1 MVMPASVAA
10 SRIVTL
16 SSALTCFPS
25 IVKVLAAIEI
35 SVAGFGF
42 GRGGG
47 GLLRAPVAVRP
58 VGILLEQ
65 LRVFAPEEAQRAQH
79 RVGRGL
85 AETTKA
91 RVLHHVAKLLKLLQV
106 ARGGFARQDLRQQT
120 VHLHRAGAA
129 GNALAARFVH
139 AELHEEARDIH
150 HLRGVIHDDHADR
163 KSTRLNSSHLVISY
177 AVFCLK
183 KKTTNTPSALA
194 RIAGLR
200 SMQAYTRQDG
210 LGGISLMPTNLY
222 GPGFFF

>member
-10 SRIVTL
+10 SRIVAL

-35 SVAGFGF
+35 SVAGFGL
-42 GRGGG
+42 RRRSR
-47 GLLRAPVAVRP
+47 GLLCPAVAVRP
-58 VGILLEQ
+58 VCVLLDQ

-91 RVLHHVAKLLKLLQV
+91 GVLHHLAKVLELLQV

-129 GNALAARFVH
+129 GNALRS
-139 AELHEEARDIH
+139 EER
-150 HLRGVIHDDHADR
+150 RVG
-163 KSTRLNSSHLVISY
+163 KE
-177 AVFCLK
+177 C
-183 KKTTNTPSALA
+183 
-194 RIAGLR
+194 R
-200 SMQAYTRQDG
+200 SRWSPY
-210 LGGISLMPTNLY
+210 P
-222 GPGFFF
+222 